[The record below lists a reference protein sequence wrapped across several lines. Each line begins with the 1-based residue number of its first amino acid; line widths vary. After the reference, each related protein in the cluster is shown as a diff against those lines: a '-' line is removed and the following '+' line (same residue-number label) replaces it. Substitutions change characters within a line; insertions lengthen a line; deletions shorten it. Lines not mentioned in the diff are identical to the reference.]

1 LTVTI
6 TNQSSHLLICALNS
20 GTNLHLGPGEAS
32 APLDHLEINGNAKIT
47 KLARNGSIAIATK
60 ETETEDSKPSAA
72 ARRSRKETE
81 E

>member
-60 ETETEDSKPSAA
+60 ETEDGKPAAA